1 MLMTTYLEIPLTAD
15 PQTFTITLGGTDY
28 RLTVQYRK
36 AGGAGWVLDI
46 ADASDNPLVSGI
58 PLVTGVDLLAQY
70 KHLGF
75 QGRLWVQGAEDP
87 DDTPTFADLGVGSK
101 LYWVTE

>member
-1 MLMTTYLEIPLTAD
+1 MPSFFEIPFS
-15 PQTFTITLGGTDY
+15 PRPERFTVTLSGTDY

-75 QGRLWVQGAEDP
+75 QGRLWVQVPLILTTYRRTKILASDRMFSG
-87 DDTPTFADLGVGSK
+87 
-101 LYWVTE
+101 

>member
-1 MLMTTYLEIPLTAD
+1 MNYFEIPLS
-15 PQTFTITLGGTDY
+15 PQPQRFTITLGAVDY

-46 ADASDNPLVSGI
+46 ADTNNAPLVTGI

-70 KHLGF
+70 RHLGF
-75 QGRLWVQGAEDP
+75 AGRLWVQGAADP
-87 DDTPTFADLGVGSK
+87 DNVPTYEDLGIGSH
-101 LYWVTE
+101 LYWVTDT

>member
-1 MLMTTYLEIPLTAD
+1 MPSFFEIPFS
-15 PQTFTITLGGTDY
+15 PRPERFTVTLSGTDY

-36 AGGAGWVLDI
+36 AGGARWVLDI

-58 PLVTGVDLLAQY
+58 PLVTGMDLLGQY

-75 QGRLWVQGAEDP
+75 QGRLWVQGAADP
-87 DDTPTFADLGVGSK
+87 DDVPTYEDLGIGSHVF
-101 LYWVTE
+101 WVTDQ